1 MRKPALLLLCLVF
14 CCCKSRQP
22 NVAPRT
28 DGKGGGSA
36 AADGGMVRL
45 SGKILGNDNPPSL
58 FPVRIDSKFGY
69 IDKKGK
75 LVIKADFGGASRFS
89 QGLAAVQL
97 IKGGRVG
104 YIDETGTLV
113 IPTQFDLADPFS
125 EGYAAVMKA
134 RKWGYIDRTGQI
146 VIPITFAA
154 AELFSG
160 GVAAVAQIQST
171 SITTFFYINRN
182 GEPLLDKQYQFDTA
196 YPFGEGL
203 APVRSLGQ
211 YFRYIDQSGKT
222 VIQPKANET
231 QYMSAGVFEEGLAP
245 VNLHASEGM
254 RWGYLGKD
262 GKLAIRAHFVSALS
276 FSEGLAAVQ
285 MLDGKWGYINPK
297 GSMIITPK
305 FDGALPFY
313 NGMAEVQIGS
323 TTGYIDP
330 TGKYV
335 WGPK

>member
-1 MRKPALLLLCLVF
+1 MRKSALLLLCLAF

-22 NVAPRT
+22 NVAPHT

-36 AADGGMVRL
+36 AEGGVPRP

-58 FPVRIDSKFGY
+58 FPVRIDDKFGY

-75 LVIKADFGGASRFS
+75 LVLKAEFGGASRFS

-97 IKGGRVG
+97 RKGDRVG

-113 IPTQFDLADPFS
+113 IPSQFDLADPFA
-125 EGYAAVMKA
+125 EGFAAVMKN

-160 GVAAVAQIQST
+160 GAAAVAQIQLT
-171 SITTFFYINRN
+171 SITTFIYINRN
-182 GEPLLDKQYQFDTA
+182 GEPLLDKQYQFETA

-203 APVRSLGQ
+203 APVRTLGQ

-222 VIQPKANET
+222 VIPPQTPP
-231 QYMSAGVFEEGLAP
+231 YMSAGVFSEGLAP
-245 VNLHASEGM
+245 VNLHVSEGM
-254 RWGYLGKD
+254 RWGFVGKD
-262 GKLAIRAHFVSALS
+262 GKLAIRAHFVNALS

-297 GSMIITPK
+297 GSMVITPK
-305 FDGALPFY
+305 FDNAGPFI
-313 NGMAEVQIGS
+313 NGMADVQVGQAPA
-323 TTGYIDP
+323 YIDP
-330 TGKYV
+330 TGKFV